1 MISAATPRIENS
13 YIYESQTAGIYI
25 IGANPQVVG
34 CRFADNYRALDIRGR
49 ATAPG
54 ITGNQIEPQDNTPVI
69 IDARCVPDIVSNNT
83 FTARLDGKL
92 NAIQLWETTIGTSMT
107 WPVPP
112 PGFVYLY
119 STNDGYSN
127 PRPIVIGGTG
137 SPVLTLLPGTIVK
150 LYEEACLQVG
160 NTGAPG
166 GLKANGV
173 IFTSMRDNQGGDT
186 DGTATAAATG
196 DWNYVNLSATAVS
209 DSCVFTN
216 CEFRYG
222 GNNGSAGM
230 LMISAGTP
238 RITACDFASSATA
251 GLRLSGTTT
260 RPILAHCGFSQ
271 NPSGLRI
278 VSNARPSIDNCCFS
292 GNSQYGLN
300 ADAYSD
306 GQGVLLAQNC
316 WWGSTAGPRTGTTGA
331 GDRVTT
337 NVSYSPWADYQVC
350 ETSVSS
356 VGDLPEVVRNFQLA
370 APYPN
375 PFNPTTTF
383 EFAMP
388 QTERVRLAIYDLS
401 GRLVRV
407 LVDEQRPAGT
417 YDVQWNGMDDRGQR
431 AASGVYLCR
440 MEAGSFVSTKRMT
453 MLK

>member
-1 MISAATPRIENS
+1 MIFTSMRDNQGGDTDGTATAAATGDWNYVNLSATAVSDSCVFTNCEFRYGGNNGSAGMLMISAATPRIENS

-230 LMISAGTP
+230 LMISAATP
-238 RITACDFASSATA
+238 RIENSYIYESQTAGIYIIGANPQVVGCRFADNYRALDIRGRATAPGITGNQIEPQDNTPVIIDARCVPDIVSNNTFTARLDGKLNAIQLWGDDDRYVDDLAGTAA
-251 GLRLSGTTT
+251 GLRV
-260 RPILAHCGFSQ
+260 P
-271 NPSGLRI
+271 
-278 VSNARPSIDNCCFS
+278 
-292 GNSQYGLN
+292 
-300 ADAYSD
+300 
-306 GQGVLLAQNC
+306 LLH
-316 WWGSTAGPRTGTTGA
+316 
-331 GDRVTT
+331 
-337 NVSYSPWADYQVC
+337 
-350 ETSVSS
+350 
-356 VGDLPEVVRNFQLA
+356 
-370 APYPN
+370 
-375 PFNPTTTF
+375 
-383 EFAMP
+383 
-388 QTERVRLAIYDLS
+388 
-401 GRLVRV
+401 
-407 LVDEQRPAGT
+407 
-417 YDVQWNGMDDRGQR
+417 
-431 AASGVYLCR
+431 
-440 MEAGSFVSTKRMT
+440 K
-453 MLK
+453 